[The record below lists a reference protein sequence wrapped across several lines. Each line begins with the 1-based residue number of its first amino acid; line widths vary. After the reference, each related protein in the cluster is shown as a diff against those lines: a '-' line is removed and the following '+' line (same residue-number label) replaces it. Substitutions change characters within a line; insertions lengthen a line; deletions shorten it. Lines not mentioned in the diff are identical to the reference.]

1 MTEQQE
7 LTTSGIAR
15 WRFALVMAVFAAL
28 LLAVLSRL
36 VMLHTVDQPFLFEQG
51 EKRTV
56 RSEVQPA
63 SRGKILDR
71 HGRPL
76 AISTP
81 VITLWLNP
89 QQINLQQLPLLA
101 KPLGLKKKTLLKKVE
116 RAARQGRSFIYLKRQ
131 VEPELAQRV
140 LKMGINGVY
149 GDDDFRRY
157 YPAAEVTAHT
167 LGIVNIDGKGQ
178 EGLELAFD
186 DYLKGTEGSRQVVK
200 DLYGNV
206 IKQLKVDEVPQ
217 PGSDLNLTIDLR
229 LQYLAYRELKAAV
242 SSHKAKSGS
251 AVLLDARNGE
261 VLALVNQPSYNPN
274 NRAKLKAEFMRNRA
288 LADLIEPGSTMKP
301 FTVAAALDSG
311 RYSPSTKVNTAPGFM
326 RVKHKTIRDHRDY
339 GELDVTGII
348 TKSSNVGVTK
358 LAHNLGADKIWR
370 FFHDAGMGTASAL
383 GFPGEAV
390 GSLPYPE
397 QMDDLRLATMSY
409 GYGLSVTPL
418 QLAQAYTS
426 LSQQGCRQAVRLL
439 MQKNI
444 ENSPECQRVMKAR
457 TAKQVLSM
465 LETVTSEK
473 GTGRRARVEGYRVGG
488 KTGTAH
494 KVGSEGYEDSEYTAI
509 FAGVA
514 PISNP
519 ELVLVVVVDEPQ
531 GQEYYGGE
539 VAAPVFSRIMEQ
551 SLRLRQVA
559 PDNSNIKKLLVEKNM
574 KKAAVSGK
582 KLPLHERGAA

>member
-1 MTEQQE
+1 MTAQPI
-7 LTTSGIAR
+7 TTESGIAR

-28 LLAVLSRL
+28 LLAVLVRL
-36 VMLHTVDQPFLFEQG
+36 VMLHTVEQPFLFEQG

-81 VITLWLNP
+81 VVSLWINP
-89 QQINLQQLPLLA
+89 QQVNLQQMPSIA
-101 KPLGLKKKTLLKKVE
+101 KPLSLNAKTLMKKVE
-116 RAARQGRSFIYLKRQ
+116 RAAGQGRSFLYLKRQ

-140 LKMGINGVY
+140 LNLGVSGVY

-178 EGLELAFD
+178 EGLELAFN
-186 DYLKGTEGSRQVVK
+186 DYLTGNDGSRQVVK

-206 IKQLKVDEVPQ
+206 IKQLQVDQVAQ
-217 PGSDLNLTIDLR
+217 PGKDLHLTLDLR

-242 SSHKAKSGS
+242 SSHNAKAGS

-274 NRAKLKAEFMRNRA
+274 NRALLKAENMRNRA

-311 RYSPSTKVNTAPGFM
+311 RYTPSTRLNTAPGFI
-326 RVKHKTIRDHRDY
+326 RVKNKTVRDHRNY
-339 GELDVTGII
+339 GELDITGVI
-348 TKSSNVGVTK
+348 TKSSNVGVVK
-358 LAHNLGADKIWR
+358 LAHSLGAENIWR
-370 FFHDAGMGTASAL
+370 FFHDAGMGTASVL

-397 QMDDLRLATMSY
+397 QMDELRLATMSY
-409 GYGLSVTPL
+409 GYGLSLTPL

-426 LSQQGCRQAVRLL
+426 FSQQGCRQAVRLL
-439 MQKNI
+439 ML
-444 ENSPECQRVMKAR
+444 EAAEHSPECQRVMKQK
-457 TAKQVLSM
+457 TAAQVLAM
-465 LETVTSEK
+465 LETVTSAK
-473 GTGRRARVEGYRVGG
+473 GTGRRARVDGYRIGG

-494 KVGSEGYEDSEYTAI
+494 KVGREGYEDSQYTAI
-509 FAGVA
+509 FAGLA

-531 GQEYYGGE
+531 GREYYGGE

-559 PDNSNIKKLLVEKNM
+559 PDDQSHEKMIVGQKL
-574 KKAAVSGK
+574 AA
-582 KLPLHERGAA
+582 PLERRGGSA

>member
-1 MTEQQE
+1 MTRQP

-15 WRFALVMAVFAAL
+15 WRFALVMAAFAAL
-28 LLAVLSRL
+28 LLAVLVRL
-36 VMLHTVDQPFLFEQG
+36 VMLHTVEQTFLFEQG

-76 AISTP
+76 AVSTP
-81 VITLWLNP
+81 VVTLWLNP
-89 QQINLQQLPLLA
+89 QQVNLQQLPAVA
-101 KPLGLKKKTLLKKVE
+101 KSLQLNTRTLQRKVE
-116 RAARQGRSFIYLKRQ
+116 RAASQGRSFIYLKRQ
-131 VEPELAQRV
+131 VEPELAQRILNLGV
-140 LKMGINGVY
+140 SGVY

-157 YPAAEVTAHT
+157 YPAAEVAAHT

-178 EGLELAFD
+178 EGLELAFN
-186 DYLKGTEGSRQVVK
+186 DYLSGHEGSRQVVK

-206 IKQLKVDEVPQ
+206 VKQLQVSDVPQ
-217 PGSDLNLTIDLR
+217 PGQDLHLTLDLR

-242 SSHKAKSGS
+242 TSHNAKAGS

-274 NRAKLKAEFMRNRA
+274 NRAQLKAENMRNRA

-311 RYSPSTKVNTAPGFM
+311 RYSPGTVVDTSPGYM
-326 RVKHKTIRDHRDY
+326 RVKYKTIRDHRNY
-339 GELDVTGII
+339 GKLDVTGII

-358 LAHNLGADKIWR
+358 LAHDLGAENIWR
-370 FFHDAGMGTASAL
+370 FFHDAGMGTASVL

-409 GYGLSVTPL
+409 GYGLSLTPL

-426 LSQQGCRQAVRLL
+426 FSQQGCRQPVRLL
-439 MQKNI
+439 MQ
-444 ENSPECQRVMKAR
+444 EAAEQSAPCQRVMKDV
-457 TAKQVLSM
+457 TANRVLAM
-465 LETVTSEK
+465 LETVTGPR
-473 GTGRRARVEGYRVGG
+473 GTGRRARVKGYRVGG
-488 KTGTAH
+488 KTGTSH
-494 KVGSEGYEDSEYTAI
+494 TVGSAGYEDSEYTAV
-509 FAGVA
+509 FAGLA
-514 PISNP
+514 PVSDP
-519 ELVLVVVVDEPQ
+519 ELVLVVVVDRPQ
-531 GQEYYGGE
+531 GREYYGGE

-551 SLRLRQVA
+551 ALRLRQVA
-559 PDNSNIKKLLVEKNM
+559 PDDNSVEKLTVKQNRPSR
-574 KKAAVSGK
+574 KGGAV
-582 KLPLHERGAA
+582 

>member
-1 MTEQQE
+1 MANESTSTEG
-7 LTTSGIAR
+7 GIAR
-15 WRFALVMAVFAAL
+15 WRFALVMAVFATL
-28 LLAVLSRL
+28 LLAVLVRL
-36 VMLHTVDQPFLFEQG
+36 VMLHTVEQTFLFEQG

-76 AISTP
+76 AVSTP
-81 VITLWLNP
+81 VVTLWVNP
-89 QQINLQQLPLLA
+89 QQINLQQLPTVA
-101 KPLGLKKKTLLKKVE
+101 KPLGLSKTKLLRKVE

-131 VEPELAQRV
+131 VEPELAQQV
-140 LKMGINGVY
+140 LQLGVNGVY

-157 YPAAEVTAHT
+157 YPAAEVAAHT
-167 LGIVNIDGKGQ
+167 LGIVNIDGQGQ

-186 DYLKGTEGSRQVVK
+186 QYLTGKDGSRQVVK

-206 IKQLKVDEVPQ
+206 IKQLNVKDVPQ
-217 PGSDLNLTIDLR
+217 PGQDLHLTLDLR

-242 SSHKAKSGS
+242 TSHRAKSGS

-274 NRAKLKAEFMRNRA
+274 NRALLKAENMRNRA

-301 FTVAAALDSG
+301 FTVAAALDSE
-311 RYSPSTKVNTAPGFM
+311 RYAPSTPVNTAPGYM

-339 GELDVTGII
+339 GVLDLTGII
-348 TKSSNVGVTK
+348 KKSSNVGVTK
-358 LAHNLGADKIWR
+358 LAHNLGAEKIWR

-397 QMDDLRLATMSY
+397 QMDELRLATMSY
-409 GYGLSVTPL
+409 GYGLSSTPL

-426 LSQQGCRQAVRLL
+426 FSQRGCRQAVRLL

-444 ENSPECQRVMKAR
+444 ENSPECQRVMKAH
-457 TAKQVLSM
+457 TARHILTM

-473 GTGRRARVEGYRVGG
+473 GTGRRARVDGYRVGG

-494 KVGSEGYEDSEYTAI
+494 KVGREGYEDAQYTAI
-509 FAGVA
+509 FAGLA
-514 PISNP
+514 PISDP

-539 VAAPVFSRIMEQ
+539 VAAPVFSRIMGQ
-551 SLRLRQVA
+551 ALRLRQVA
-559 PDNSNIKKLLVEKNM
+559 PDAGNIKKLLPN
-574 KKAAVSGK
+574 KKTAAAVITA
-582 KLPLHERGAA
+582 ERDAA

>member
-1 MTEQQE
+1 MTTEPQP
-7 LTTSGIAR
+7 TTSGIAR

-28 LLAVLSRL
+28 LLAVLVRL

-56 RSEVQPA
+56 RSELQPA
-63 SRGKILDR
+63 SRGKIVDR

-76 AISTP
+76 AVSTP
-81 VITLWLNP
+81 VVTLWINP
-89 QQINLQQLPLLA
+89 QQINLQQVPQLA
-101 KPLGLKKKTLLKKVE
+101 KSLGLNKKNLLKKVE
-116 RAARQGRSFIYLKRQ
+116 RAAGKGRSFIYLKRQ

-140 LKMGINGVY
+140 LNLGVGGVY
-149 GDDDFRRY
+149 GDHDFRRY
-157 YPAAEVTAHT
+157 YPASEVTAHT
-167 LGIVNIDGKGQ
+167 LGIVNIDGQGQ
-178 EGLELAFD
+178 EGLELAFNE
-186 DYLKGTEGSRQVVK
+186 YLSGQNGSRRVVK

-206 IKQLKVDEVPQ
+206 IKQLEANDVPQ
-217 PGSDLNLTIDLR
+217 PGKDLHLTLDLR

-242 SSHKAKSGS
+242 TSHNAKSGS

-274 NRAKLKAEFMRNRA
+274 NRSQLKANHMRNRA

-311 RYSPSTKVNTAPGFM
+311 RYAPSTVLNTAPGYM
-326 RVKHKTIRDHRDY
+326 RVKHKTIRDHRNY
-339 GELDVTGII
+339 GELDITGVI

-358 LAHNLGADKIWR
+358 LAHNLGAEKIWR

-397 QMDDLRLATMSY
+397 QMDDLRLATLSY
-409 GYGLSVTPL
+409 GYGLSATPL

-426 LSQQGCRQAVRLL
+426 FSQQGCRQAVRLL
-439 MQKNI
+439 LQKNI
-444 ENSPECQRVMKAR
+444 ENSPECHRVMKAR
-457 TAKQVLSM
+457 TARQVLNM

-473 GTGRRARVEGYRVGG
+473 GTGRRAQVEGYRVGG

-494 KVGSEGYEDSEYTAI
+494 KVGRDGYEDSEYTAI

-514 PISNP
+514 PVSDP

-531 GQEYYGGE
+531 GREYYGGE

-551 SLRLRQVA
+551 ALRLRQVA
-559 PDNSNIKKLLVEKNM
+559 PDDQKTKTIVANK
-574 KKAAVSGK
+574 KKAAPQWIAKG
-582 KLPLHERGAA
+582 GAA

>member
-7 LTTSGIAR
+7 STTRGIAR

-28 LLAVLSRL
+28 LLAILARL

-89 QQINLQQLPLLA
+89 QQVNLQQLPLLA
-101 KPLGLKKKTLLKKVE
+101 KPLGLKKKSLLEKVE
-116 RAARQGRSFIYLKRQ
+116 RAATQGRSFIYLKRQ

-206 IKQLKVDEVPQ
+206 IKQLNVDEVSQ

-311 RYSPSTKVNTAPGFM
+311 RYSPTTKVNTAPGFM
-326 RVKHKTIRDHRDY
+326 RVKHKTIRDHRNY

-358 LAHNLGADKIWR
+358 LAHNLGADHIWR
-370 FFHDAGMGTASAL
+370 FFHDTGMGTATAL

-390 GSLPYPE
+390 GRLPYPE

-457 TAKQVLSM
+457 TAKQVLNM
-465 LETVTSEK
+465 LETVTSAK

-559 PDNSNIKKLLVEKNM
+559 PDNSNIKKIIIN
-574 KKAAVSGK
+574 
-582 KLPLHERGAA
+582 ERGAA